1 MQQNI
6 LYLTDKNGNLKAV
19 QISVDLWNQLKP
31 LLSKT
36 RNSASPEPVGND
48 MEAFE
53 QFIQYW
59 DFSYP
64 YSPSLA
70 CPKCHTSTSDW
81 RNDPEKPFVLAN
93 ANFGGLLVFHC
104 ITCGAIIKQMHF
116 KDHVATEIQ
125 A

>member
-53 QFIQYW
+53 IGR
-59 DFSYP
+59 
-64 YSPSLA
+64 A
-70 CPKCHTSTSDW
+70 
-81 RNDPEKPFVLAN
+81 
-93 ANFGGLLVFHC
+93 
-104 ITCGAIIKQMHF
+104 
-116 KDHVATEIQ
+116 HV
-125 A
+125 

>member
-31 LLSKT
+31 LLPKT
-36 RNSASPEPVGND
+36 GNPTSPEPVGND

-53 QFIQYW
+53 
-59 DFSYP
+59 
-64 YSPSLA
+64 
-70 CPKCHTSTSDW
+70 HTSTSDG

-104 ITCGAIIKQMHF
+104 KTCGAIIKQMHF

>member
-6 LYLTDKNGNLKAV
+6 LYLTDENGNLKAV
-19 QISVDLWNQLKP
+19 QISVDLWNKLKHFLP
-31 LLSKT
+31 KT
-36 RNSASPEPVGND
+36 ENSTSHEHVESD

-53 QFIQYW
+53 QFLQYW

-64 YSPSLA
+64 YSPSLT
-70 CPKCHTSTSDW
+70 CPKCHISTSDW

-104 ITCGAIIKQMHF
+104 QACGAIIKQMHF